1 MKPETPFINFTFPSP
16 ADKARLQALHDAVMI
31 NQPELARLQ
40 EVAREEVLRR
50 LAPVIGLIEAVNQ
63 KPRPPYTLGIEAM
76 VDWDDVTVLYQSED
90 TLSAKQQVIWRH
102 NLEPGSDQS
111 TTAALVEW
119 YERSRTGATPLIIP
133 RRWVQAG
140 PFDATQRSTYFKR
153 VQGARFGVPNFTY
166 INKESAGY
174 LKNDLTPVSH
184 DDPGISPL
192 LRIPEEGIVKMH
204 QFAFECTD
212 VLRRVDY

>member
-1 MKPETPFINFTFPSP
+1 MKNETSPINFTFPSF
-16 ADKARLQALHDAVMI
+16 ADQAKLDALHAAVAA
-31 NQPELARLQ
+31 NQPEIARLG
-40 EVAREEVLRR
+40 EVANHEMLRR
-50 LAPVIGLIEAVNQ
+50 FAPVIGLIEAVNQ
-63 KPRPPYTLGIEAM
+63 KPKPPYRLGIEAM
-76 VDWDDVTVLYQSED
+76 VDWDDVTVLYQQED
-90 TLSAKQQVIWRH
+90 SLSAKQQVIWRH
-102 NLEPGSDQS
+102 NLAPDSDQS

-119 YERSRTGATPLIIP
+119 YELSRTGATPLIVP

-140 PFDATQRSTYFKR
+140 PFNATQRSTYITR

-166 INKESAGY
+166 INKESVGY

-184 DDPGISPL
+184 EDPGISPL
-192 LRIPEEGIVKMH
+192 LRIPEEDIVKMH